1 MTIEY
6 VRKQEE
12 EIVVKLNKL
21 ITLAETLNIQTRSRL
36 DPLVNI
42 RNAANHF
49 RRQVNY
55 LLEKYKIFFQVMNTY
70 DNESALI
77 DYWLFSI
84 GANMII
90 ASILKESVHLILDRN
105 LKTFREGM
113 NSNYTTYILDFYS
126 HLFYYKN
133 LLSGDHEEQLDKT
146 ISNFENYFKKAY
158 MIENNGITKYD
169 EVRDL
174 LSTNNSVVASLEVRN
189 EDIIRK
195 GFFRMA
201 MNTLHKY
208 TMLVEIAYLKNNSIA
223 IFKVNSNELPTT
235 IGSPRQFLQRLVQGE
250 YQLLHLGKV
259 LLLAVIRQYD
269 LQIIKELP
277 NGAELKTKTSNGV
290 ELKLTSVDPI
300 EWDTYWKLY
309 FQKLFNSNKIK
320 NIRLSND
327 IDRTI
332 RKASASSLNFIA
344 KYEKLNTNPFKE
356 NDTDKKSIVG
366 LGIELESSK
375 EATPVD
381 DSPGNKIS
389 RNNSGFSLHKS
400 NPLGN
405 LQEHAR
411 TQISSTNPFKESLTS
426 DNCVRKVSELDNLAT
441 TLENTVSLTE
451 NRDSNTIK
459 KPVTN
464 DLQIKHDTNNDH
476 TKSFRV
482 ANENTTL
489 DRQSELIDNPNIEVK
504 AYKGLTNTDNLTT
517 EDTGESVIKEE
528 TRPFTNGTGA
538 YVASENDIFTQY
550 INEFT
555 DANNSPIFEESE
567 MKISFWTGTGWE
579 SPMANIKMKLAVIVV
594 QGKRPMLLYHNAD
607 DMYVSVFALLLTSR
621 CKVGKATAQDIQIN
635 FPKSSLCHGSVKGSS
650 VINIRIALA
659 DKLLLILQNC
669 ILGNP
674 AEFSHNDRP
683 HIGDYSRIADKSDQ
697 IPASQQSIILLSNM
711 KSKLHTLKSDRW
723 YPTSIGELMITTETF
738 ENRQILRFEYIDSN
752 NNQTNVITDNWKLQR
767 LGNTG
772 IALIQSSRGILF
784 EFVNKNV
791 TNEVWKLLERYS
803 TSPSN

>member
-1 MTIEY
+1 MTMEY
-6 VRKQEE
+6 ARKQEE

-21 ITLAETLNIQTRSRL
+21 IALAETLNIQTRSRL

-42 RNAANHF
+42 RNAANNF
-49 RRQVNY
+49 RRQVYY
-55 LLEKYKIFFQVMNTY
+55 LLEKYKIFFQVMSTY

-84 GANMII
+84 GANTIV

-113 NSNYTTYILDFYS
+113 NSNFTTYVLDFYS
-126 HLFYYKN
+126 HLFYYKE

-146 ISNFENYFKKAY
+146 IVNFENYFKKVY

-169 EVRDL
+169 EVRDI
-174 LSTNNSVVASLEVRN
+174 LSTNNGAVASLEIRN

-195 GFFRMA
+195 GFFRMV

-208 TMLVEIAYLKNNSIA
+208 TILVEIAYLKNNSIA
-223 IFKVNSNELPTT
+223 VFKVNSNELPTT

-250 YQLLHLGKV
+250 YQLLHLGKA
-259 LLLAVIRQYD
+259 LLFAVIRQYD

-300 EWDTYWKLY
+300 EWDTYWRLY
-309 FQKLFNSNKIK
+309 FQKLYNSNSIK
-320 NIRLSND
+320 NVRSRND
-327 IDRTI
+327 MDKTI
-332 RKASASSLNFIA
+332 RKASASSLNFIE
-344 KYEKLNTNPFKE
+344 KYEKLNTNPFIDNDADKE
-356 NDTDKKSIVG
+356 SIIG

-375 EATPVD
+375 EATPVE
-381 DSPGNKIS
+381 DSPENKIS

-405 LQEHAR
+405 LQERSRA
-411 TQISSTNPFKESLTS
+411 QISSTNPFKEFLMS
-426 DNCVRKVSELDNLAT
+426 DNCVRKVSELENLAT
-441 TLENTVSLTE
+441 TLENTVSLTG

-459 KPVTN
+459 KLVIN
-464 DLQIKHDTNNDH
+464 DLQIKDDTNNGH
-476 TKSFRV
+476 TKSFRLP
-482 ANENTTL
+482 NENTTL
-489 DRQSELIDNPNIEVK
+489 DRQSELADKPNSEVK
-504 AYKGLTNTDNLTT
+504 DYKGLTNTDNLTT
-517 EDTGESVIKEE
+517 EDTDDYVTKDK
-528 TRPFTNGTGA
+528 TKPFENGAT
-538 YVASENDIFTQY
+538 ENDIFTQY
-550 INEFT
+550 INKFT
-555 DANNSPIFEESE
+555 DTNSLPIFEESD

-579 SPMANIKMKLAVIVV
+579 SPMTNIRMKLTVIVV
-594 QGKRPMLLYHNAD
+594 QGKRPMILYHNAD
-607 DMYVSVFALLLTSR
+607 DMYVSAFALLLTSR

-659 DKLLLILQNC
+659 DRLLLILQNC
-669 ILGNP
+669 ILENP
-674 AEFSHNDRP
+674 AELAHNDSP
-683 HIGDYSRIADKSDQ
+683 HIGDYSKIADKSDQ
-697 IPASQQSIILLSNM
+697 IPASQQSLILLSNM

-723 YPTSIGELMITTETF
+723 YPTSIGRLMITTEIL
-738 ENRQILRFEYIDSN
+738 ENRQILRFDYIDSS
-752 NNQTNVITDNWKLQR
+752 NNQTNIITDNWKLQR

-772 IALIQSSRGILF
+772 IALIQSNNGILF

-803 TSPSN
+803 ISPSN